1 MPKRSRLPVAPT
13 RSRDRE
19 ATTRALVDAAKGVL
33 ADAGFHSF
41 GVNEISR
48 RAGCDKQLIYRYFGG
63 LEGVAD
69 AVGADLAEDL
79 SRELTPLTLPE
90 PPTTYAQLMEQLAFG
105 LLELLLR
112 NRVVQQITTWETAM
126 PSPLVRRMVE
136 ARSQKLARWMHEMRG
151 DLAPP
156 PGVDAPAINA
166 ILIAGIQ
173 QLVLS
178 SVANGEFAGLRLESS
193 HDWKRLKA
201 ALTVVIAAIY
211 GRSAGDDRQ
220 DG

>member
-1 MPKRSRLPVAPT
+1 MPKRSPLPVAAT

-19 ATTRALVDAAKGVL
+19 ATTRALVDAAKSVL
-33 ADAGFHSF
+33 AEAGFQSF

-79 SRELTPLTLPE
+79 SRELTPLALPE
-90 PPTTYAQLMEQLAFG
+90 PPTTYARLMEQLAFG

-112 NRVVQQITTWETAM
+112 NRLVQQITAWETAA

-166 ILIAGIQ
+166 ILIAAIQ

-178 SVANGEFAGLRLESS
+178 SVANGEFAGLRLRSRQ
-193 HDWKRLKA
+193 DWQRLKA
-201 ALTVVIAAIY
+201 ALSAVIAAMY
-211 GRSAGDDRQ
+211 GRSGIENRKAG
-220 DG
+220 